1 MCPKK
6 GLVRECKE
14 GGGNRTHNSMTDP
27 QTWVLKG
34 HGKADV
40 KNSERNYRLEL

>member
-6 GLVRECKE
+6 GLVRDCKE
-14 GGGNRTHNSMTDP
+14 GGGNRTHNSVTDL
-27 QTWVLKG
+27 QTWVKG

-40 KNSERNYRLEL
+40 KNAERNYRLEL